1 MNTLSLKES
10 NDKII
15 ELLQS
20 NKPFYISRMGI
31 GAETY
36 IPYIYIKQQI
46 IFNIMILRNYYICW
60 IIIMVFII

>member
-31 GAETY
+31 GPETY
-36 IPYIYIKQQI
+36 IPYI
-46 IFNIMILRNYYICW
+46 
-60 IIIMVFII
+60 